1 MAESPRA
8 VDLRL
13 TIPADAPYRDLASEL
28 ATKFA
33 EYAGCDRRAAA
44 ALGEAVARIAQ
55 RVSAGAQPMDIEM
68 ERRNGKVIVRASSGS
83 RHDETSCPL
92 PD

>member
-13 TIPADAPYRDLASEL
+13 TIPADAPYCDLASEL

-33 EYAGCDRRAAA
+33 EYAGCGKGAAA
-44 ALGEAVARIAQ
+44 ALGEAVGRIAQ
-55 RVSAGAQPMDIEM
+55 RMAAGAQPMNFEI
-68 ERRNGKVIVRASSGS
+68 ERRNGKLIVRASSGS
-83 RHDETSCPL
+83 RSDETSCPL